1 MPARALPAAGI
12 RPGDSHYRSDL
23 AGARAGKDLE
33 ARWDD
38 AKAGLKPRTAT
49 DCHSVAVDIG
59 QMQAGHLLPAMDTME
74 KSRGCRKPE
83 KPSRRN
89 RITSFSSDLQL
100 ARGEV
105 VSCH

>member
-49 DCHSVAVDIG
+49 DCHSVAIDIG
-59 QMQAGHLLPAMDTME
+59 QMQAGHHRSAPCDGHDGKITRLPQAGKAEPSESNYKLFIGFAACTR
-74 KSRGCRKPE
+74 RG
-83 KPSRRN
+83 S
-89 RITSFSSDLQL
+89 
-100 ARGEV
+100 
-105 VSCH
+105 